1 MINWKV
7 RIKNKVF
14 WMAIIPAVL
23 LLAQTVLE
31 FFGVHFDFTD
41 IQQKLLNIVEAV
53 FVVLTILGIVTD
65 MTTSGVGDSNRALT
79 YTKPYKDKE

>member
-31 FFGVHFDFTD
+31 LFGVHFDFTD

-79 YTKPYKDKE
+79 YQKPYEDKD

>member
-31 FFGVHFDFTD
+31 LFGVHFDFTD

-65 MTTSGVGDSNRALT
+65 MTTNGVGDSDRALT
-79 YTKPYKDKE
+79 YTEPYKDKE